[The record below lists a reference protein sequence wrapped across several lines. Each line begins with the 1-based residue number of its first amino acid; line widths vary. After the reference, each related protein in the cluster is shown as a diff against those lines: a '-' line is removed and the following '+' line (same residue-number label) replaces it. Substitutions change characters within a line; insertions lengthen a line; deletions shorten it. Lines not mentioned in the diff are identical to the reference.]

1 VVVAGVALAELLVF
15 TCLFPALDPE
25 KSPRSVALA
34 AAELSGPGG
43 SIGVTRSTLVGALA
57 YYGQRRVSVLETPE
71 AIAGFLAAG
80 GRVIV
85 TEARNLDRLEAV
97 VPVEIRFRV
106 REGRRALVVVTPI
119 PSAPGSP
126 P

>member
-1 VVVAGVALAELLVF
+1 VVASVAPAELLVS
-15 TCLFPALDPE
+15 PACFRADLANAAR
-25 KSPRSVALA
+25 PRAGGGG
-34 AAELSGPGG
+34 AERAGG
-43 SIGVTRSTLVGALA
+43 SIGVTRSTLRARYLLWAALRERA
-57 YYGQRRVSVLETPE
+57 RDAE

-119 PSAPGSP
+119 PSAQGSP